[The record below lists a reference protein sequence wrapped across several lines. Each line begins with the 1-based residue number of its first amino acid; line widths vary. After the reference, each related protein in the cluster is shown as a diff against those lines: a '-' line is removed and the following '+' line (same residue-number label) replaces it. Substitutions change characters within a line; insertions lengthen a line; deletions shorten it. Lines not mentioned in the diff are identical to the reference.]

1 MDSETIEIAD
11 LGRPLHPGML
21 YDCRNDTYIP
31 GVLLWDQEAIRKD
44 VDVKPQPLTHV
55 DVSTRDSLSEKT
67 KLMDVSASLT
77 ASFIAG
83 LVTVERSGSYLN
95 DTLSSMRQCRATM
108 HYKQTTEFKQLTVTQ
123 VGNVIY
129 PEVFDQKS
137 ATHVVTAVLYG
148 GEVFMVF
155 DQMASNEEDK
165 KVIQGN
171 LDSSTIKIPK
181 VDISSSGKLKLTDKE
196 MKKVKKFSCTFHSDL
211 ALENNPTTY
220 EEAVQLY
227 KKLPELI
234 GDGSKAVPVKVWLYP
249 LMNLDQ
255 CAAQLVTKISE
266 NLVTLLEVQMG
277 QLHKAQMR
285 ADDAIQRCEAIKVT
299 DLKENLVEFKN
310 ILATYKDTLQNNLSK
325 LLPAIRDGTEGE
337 EKLVAT
343 LKFIDESSFTPDKM
357 EKWLDDKESEVGVLE
372 SYINLLKH
380 CDIVPPGPELNAVLG
395 DPTIDRVCIFNFTS
409 LKKEELYLSNLF
421 ECLASEEFRAMQNI
435 SVAQDLSFK
444 EESQPWSNDPQI
456 SEEMRDRPRVSVHT
470 ASGPAATRQLFRI
483 LGDDKDFGDL
493 GWLIPHCVTNA
504 AFYSG
509 LPDRTHD
516 ELTTCELPSSLDGLI
531 DLAIH
536 VDSRLR
542 DRHCEM
548 YQGNPATPEL
558 HS

>member
-1 MDSETIEIAD
+1 MTEMSSV
-11 LGRPLHPGML
+11 LG
-21 YDCRNDTYIP
+21 
-31 GVLLWDQEAIRKD
+31 VSLWDQEAIRKD

-67 KLMDVSASLT
+67 QLMEISASLV
-77 ASFIAG
+77 ASFLAG
-83 LVTVERSGSYLN
+83 LVKVGGSGSYLK

-108 HYKQTTEFKQLTVTQ
+108 YYKQMTEFKQLTMTQ
-123 VGNVIY
+123 LGKVIY

-137 ATHVVTAVLYG
+137 ATHVVTGVLYG
-148 GEVFMVF
+148 GEVFMV
-155 DQMASNEEDK
+155 
-165 KVIQGN
+165 
-171 LDSSTIKIPK
+171 
-181 VDISSSGKLKLTDKE
+181 SGKLKLTDKE
-196 MKKVKKFSCTFHSDL
+196 MKKVQKFSCTFHGDL

-227 KKLPELI
+227 KKLPELM

-249 LMNLDQ
+249 LTKLDRR
-255 CAAQLVTKISE
+255 AAQLVTKISVD
-266 NLVTLLEVQMG
+266 LVTLLEVRMG

-285 ADDAIQRCEAIKVT
+285 ADDVIQRCEAIKVT
-299 DLKENLVEFKN
+299 YLTENLVKFKN
-310 ILATYKDTLQNNLSK
+310 RLATYKDTLQNNLSK

-357 EKWLDDKESEVGVLE
+357 RKWLDDKESEVGVLE
-372 SYINLLKH
+372 SYIKSLKS
-380 CDIVPPGPELNAVLG
+380 CDIVPPGP
-395 DPTIDRVCIFNFTS
+395 
-409 LKKEELYLSNLF
+409 
-421 ECLASEEFRAMQNI
+421 Q
-435 SVAQDLSFK
+435 
-444 EESQPWSNDPQI
+444 
-456 SEEMRDRPRVSVHT
+456 RPRVSVHT
-470 ASGPAATRQLFRI
+470 ASGPAATRQLIRI
-483 LGDDKDFGDL
+483 LGDDKDFGHRVPDFGDL

-509 LPDRTHD
+509 LPDRIHD

-542 DRHCEM
+542 DRHCET